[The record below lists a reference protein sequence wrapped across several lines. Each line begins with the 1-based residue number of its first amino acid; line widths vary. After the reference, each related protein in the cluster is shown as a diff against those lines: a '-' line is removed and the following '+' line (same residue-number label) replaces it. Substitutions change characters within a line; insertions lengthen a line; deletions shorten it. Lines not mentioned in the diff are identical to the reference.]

1 MSVSHQGTPG
11 PSNLNRRRFN
21 QLISLAALSCCF
33 GELAFPQAAAADSAK
48 EKNKSAENESQQQV
62 DEREKYHIFIGS
74 KLAQEGGEC
83 SITFRSGAKSFI
95 QIPADSYDKN
105 LILAKGA
112 ALDGSD
118 AFIILHTLYDPL
130 TNIDGLIDAA
140 IIAAPVMDA
149 TEKRCLDTYSQV
161 KLGESISDFYVLDV
175 LDTAV
180 SVSSKFKGK
189 NKHNDILERYQIASQ
204 NTRLTVIQ
212 TYVEEKIESTNLA
225 PEEKQKLRGIYQF
238 VQANDALIGP
248 EYFSALT
255 AVDAI
260 VQSSNLPVSLKQ
272 RYAIASALTRAYT
285 VDNTIFDLINKNEEI
300 AEKKEKYLQTYN
312 QVRLGQEVDNEYI
325 LSSLDYLIY
334 TSEITPQCK
343 LIYKLTR
350 ERFLDQNRKEV
361 EADLRTYLKV
371 GKQAAETASEF
382 IPTATTIF
390 GAAGVTA
397 GTGTAIST
405 LAGGAAMNSTLAV
418 LGGGSVAAGGLGMLG
433 GLAVATG
440 GAALVGA
447 AALVSVSL
455 VAGMDSADLKNL
467 SIATTTGLVGSAVI
481 IGAAWAVASSLG
493 TVSGLAGAAAI
504 SSAIATLGGIG
515 VITGGT
521 ALLAFGIGL
530 GVWQFLKGRNNFAE
544 LFRNI
549 EPLIYTYADN
559 NHSEAPLLNALKVEL
574 VPKQKDEDEQEGK
587 DKQKDKDSRIYIAP
601 EIPVNK
607 LWNALSN
614 FISVSPTEK
623 VLAVIDTS
631 VFGDGSSGIAF
642 TDQGIWWKPVWAL
655 AQREYVSYSDPD
667 YFSKISDFP
676 SFDLENKTSIHKL
689 ALKLGEARVP
699 QSL

>member
-1 MSVSHQGTPG
+1 MSGSHQGTPD

-21 QLISLAALSCCF
+21 QIISLAALSCCF
-33 GELAFPQAAAADSAK
+33 GEIAFPNAAAAGTAK
-48 EKNKSAENESQQQV
+48 GKDKSAENESQQV

-74 KLAQEGGEC
+74 KLAEEGGEC

-95 QIPADSYDKN
+95 QIPANSCEEKS
-105 LILAKGA
+105 ILAKGA

-118 AFIILHTLYDPL
+118 AVITLHTLYDSL

-140 IIAAPVMDA
+140 ILAAPIMDA

-161 KLGESISDFYVLDV
+161 KLGESVSDFYVLDI
-175 LDTAV
+175 LDTAI
-180 SVSSKFKGK
+180 SVSSKLRSDDKFKK
-189 NKHNDILERYQIASQ
+189 ILECYQIASQ
-204 NTRLTVIQ
+204 SARLTVIQ
-212 TYVEEKIESTNLA
+212 TYVEEKIESNNLA
-225 PEEKQKLRGIYQF
+225 PEEKQKLRGVYQF
-238 VQANDALIGP
+238 VQANDALISP
-248 EYFSALT
+248 EYFSDLT

-285 VDNTIFDLINKNEEI
+285 VDSVILELINKSEEP
-300 AEKKEKYLQTYN
+300 AENRGKYLTAYN
-312 QVRLGQEVDNEYI
+312 QVRLGQKVDDEHV
-325 LSSLDYLIY
+325 LGSLDYLIY
-334 TSEITPQCK
+334 TSDISPQCK
-343 LIYKLTR
+343 VIYKLTR

-361 EADLRTYLKV
+361 EADLRTYLKI

-390 GAAGVTA
+390 GVAGVTA

-405 LAGGAAMNSTLAV
+405 LTGAAAANSTLAV

-447 AALVSVSL
+447 AALVSISL
-455 VAGMDSADLKNL
+455 INGMDRADLRIL
-467 SIATTTGLVGSAVI
+467 GISTTTGVVGSAVI
-481 IGAAWAVASSLG
+481 VGAAWAVASSLG
-493 TVSGLAGAAAI
+493 TASGLAGAAAI

-515 VITGGT
+515 VITGGA

-530 GVWQFLKGRNNFAE
+530 GVWQFLKGRSNFAE

-549 EPLIYTYADN
+549 EPLIYTYTDN
-559 NHSEAPLLNALKVEL
+559 SNPEAPLLKAFKAEL
-574 VPKQKDEDEQEGK
+574 VPKQKDK
-587 DKQKDKDSRIYIAP
+587 DKHEDKSSRIYIAP

-614 FISVSPTEK
+614 FISVSPIEK
-623 VLAVIDTS
+623 VLVVIDTS

-655 AQREYVSYSDPD
+655 AQREYASYSDPD

-689 ALKLGEARVP
+689 ALKLGEDRVP